1 MHPCNTDRS
10 RPIVHEMFKLHST
23 NIEHFLA
30 KSLNNNSSEIMIFFN
45 CDLMKFLL
53 LFKITIHQKT
63 LLINIKNNKKLG
75 FDIIC

>member
-1 MHPCNTDRS
+1 
-10 RPIVHEMFKLHST
+10 
-23 NIEHFLA
+23 
-30 KSLNNNSSEIMIFFN
+30 MIFFN